1 MDLDHATPTSSTTSS
16 PAPDRNSKTNGSVRS
31 IQDILNL
38 DSRSPLTREDEE
50 KDEREEIRRANSAHP
65 DSVVPVREYLNKTVI
80 KNLLEGM
87 KLLIRDR

>member
-1 MDLDHATPTSSTTSS
+1 
-16 PAPDRNSKTNGSVRS
+16 
-31 IQDILNL
+31 
-38 DSRSPLTREDEE
+38 LTREDEE